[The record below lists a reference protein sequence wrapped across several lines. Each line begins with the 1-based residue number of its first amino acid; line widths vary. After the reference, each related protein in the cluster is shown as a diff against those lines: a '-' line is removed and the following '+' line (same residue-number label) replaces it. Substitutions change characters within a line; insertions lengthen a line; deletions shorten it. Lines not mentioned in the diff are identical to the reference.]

1 MLEFDIMRGEG
12 KNYTESINMKTL
24 MKTAMKTIVKSSLCA
39 IVAVVL
45 STTTALAANFVA
57 TQSGYWDAETTWKSG
72 AVPSSSDSVTGAENG
87 PVVTVRDARE
97 IAGIEI
103 SNASFELAVDGSDA
117 SLAVSGHYKAN
128 FGNYNGGR
136 IVVRNGGTLSLN
148 TLELVNNGGTTSGS
162 YIYVTNGATLTAS
175 GLLKTTS
182 SKDVFVVKNAEKVN
196 LSANFEL
203 ANESVR
209 SGCQPDHELWWDG
222 YGEFSVGGVM
232 KVMGDGALRS
242 GRASGSKSRVF
253 FSGHPAFTVGG
264 DFWMLETNRVDETE
278 TKLHTSEL
286 HFSAI
291 TPGKGGRPI
300 VSVGGKAYLDGAVS
314 IGKGDWI
321 GVIGT
326 DGTSNPIK
334 ILSATDYDDNYAQFD
349 RLELHKNFS
358 EGMLTLSKNGSDV
371 VLAPNLDA
379 GTYTEKLVAGTKT
392 KVYTRS
398 DASSSFLFRV
408 QRQDSNDDDIELYF
422 NFIDS
427 AYSGCDFISKT
438 AATKNL
444 SVVKLEAN
452 EDGWTHK
459 VTLHRMKGTKEF
471 AIALDFSSF
480 KFGGQP
486 QNIGYLQQAMFG
498 KKGSNSGTIIIIR

>member
-1 MLEFDIMRGEG
+1 
-12 KNYTESINMKTL
+12 MKIL
-24 MKTAMKTIVKSSLCA
+24 MKTAMKKIMKTSLCA

-97 IAGIEI
+97 IAGIDI
-103 SNASFELAVDGSDA
+103 HNSSFELAVDGSDA

-182 SKDVFVVKNAEKVN
+182 SKDVFVIKNAEKVN
-196 LSANFEL
+196 LSADFEL

-242 GRASGSKSRVF
+242 GRASGSKSRCSF
-253 FSGHPAFTVGG
+253 RGIPR
-264 DFWMLETNRVDETE
+264 LP
-278 TKLHTSEL
+278 
-286 HFSAI
+286 SAV
-291 TPGKGGRPI
+291 T
-300 VSVGGKAYLDGAVS
+300 
-314 IGKGDWI
+314 
-321 GVIGT
+321 
-326 DGTSNPIK
+326 
-334 ILSATDYDDNYAQFD
+334 
-349 RLELHKNFS
+349 
-358 EGMLTLSKNGSDV
+358 
-371 VLAPNLDA
+371 
-379 GTYTEKLVAGTKT
+379 
-392 KVYTRS
+392 
-398 DASSSFLFRV
+398 
-408 QRQDSNDDDIELYF
+408 
-422 NFIDS
+422 
-427 AYSGCDFISKT
+427 SGCLRQIVLMRPRPSFIRQNCIFPQSRQER
-438 AATKNL
+438 AAGP
-444 SVVKLEAN
+444 SCPLEGRHILTVPFPSAR
-452 EDGWTHK
+452 
-459 VTLHRMKGTKEF
+459 VTGL
-471 AIALDFSSF
+471 A
-480 KFGGQP
+480 
-486 QNIGYLQQAMFG
+486 
-498 KKGSNSGTIIIIR
+498 